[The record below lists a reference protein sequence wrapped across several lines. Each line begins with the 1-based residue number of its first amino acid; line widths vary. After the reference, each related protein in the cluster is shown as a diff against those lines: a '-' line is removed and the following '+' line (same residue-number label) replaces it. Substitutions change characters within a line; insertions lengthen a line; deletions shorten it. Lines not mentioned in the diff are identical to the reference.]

1 MLIAVPLTDEDF
13 ENRVKEVREKGG
25 DIVELRV
32 DTFRSTDLDYVKDHL
47 DAVHTAGLK
56 TILTVRIPEEGGR
69 EVENRHD
76 LLENL
81 APLSDYTDI
90 ELIKREDILRYRD
103 AIKSA
108 GKELIISFHD
118 FERTPPAWL
127 IRETL
132 REAHRYGGIPKVSV
146 KANSHQD
153 VATLLCVGAKEP
165 YPKILIAM
173 GETGKISRVAGFIA
187 GSVISYASLGESLAP
202 GQLPLE
208 KMVELR
214 ELLCEGCVE
223 DVGGEVK

>member
-13 ENRVKEVREKGG
+13 ENKVKAVKEKGA

-32 DTFRSTDLDYVKDHL
+32 DTFRSTELDYVREHI
-47 DAVHTAGLK
+47 DAVHISGLK
-56 TILTVRIPEEGGR
+56 TILTVRIPQEGGR
-69 EVENRHD
+69 EVENRHE
-76 LLENL
+76 LLESL

-90 ELIKREDILRYRD
+90 ELVRREDILRYRD

-132 REAHRYGGIPKVSV
+132 REAHRYGGIPKISV

-165 YPKILIAM
+165 YPKILISM

-187 GSVISYASLGESLAP
+187 GSVITYASFGKSLAP

-223 DVGGEVK
+223 DVGGEVE